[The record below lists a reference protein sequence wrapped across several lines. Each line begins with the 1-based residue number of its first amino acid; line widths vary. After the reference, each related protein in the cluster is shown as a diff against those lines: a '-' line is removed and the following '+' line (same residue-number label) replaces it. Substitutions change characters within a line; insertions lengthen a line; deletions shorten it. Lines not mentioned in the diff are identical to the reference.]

1 MMRLFLILALPLVI
15 VDSAWSVEAAAA
27 EKPNIVLILSDDQ
40 AWMDYSFMGHEQI
53 DTPHIDRLVNESAA
67 FRQGYVPTALCRPSP
82 MTLVTGLYTHQHRT
96 SGNNP
101 AETEANARQARET
114 GKDSRELII
123 SHIDALPT
131 VPELLGEAGY
141 LSHQSGKYWEGSY
154 QRGGFTHGM
163 TAGFPMPRG
172 RHGDAGLTIGRE
184 GMEPVFDFIDEAV
197 EKEKPFFVW
206 HAPFLPHTPTRP
218 GALVRQV
225 QSDGSRRFCRQVLCN
240 VRVVR

>member
-1 MMRLFLILALPLVI
+1 MRLFLILALPFVI

-40 AWMDYSFMGHEQI
+40 AWTDYSFMGHEQI
-53 DTPHIDRLVNESAA
+53 DTPHIDRLASESAG
-67 FRQGYVPTALCRPSP
+67 FRRGYVPTALCRPSL

-123 SHIDALPT
+123 SHIDDLPT

-141 LSHQSGKYWEGSY
+141 LSHQSGKWWEGSY

-163 TAGFPMPRG
+163 TAGFPKPRG

-184 GMEPVFDFIDEAV
+184 GMEPVFDFIDDRNLAGYV
-197 EKEKPFFVW
+197 HGRV
-206 HAPFLPHTPTRP
+206 H
-218 GALVRQV
+218 VR
-225 QSDGSRRFCRQVLCN
+225 RLC
-240 VRVVR
+240 VT